1 MYVLKKDS
9 YLLFVVQYDCA
20 SLLHHLEHHD
30 AAQFSAHGHGHVGK
44 GRQLVHELQQ
54 LLYLNERRKQ
64 LNTKGKHNIR

>member
-44 GRQLVHELQQ
+44 GGQLVHELQ
-54 LLYLNERRKQ
+54 
-64 LNTKGKHNIR
+64 